1 MRKRGLGAAAGAAV
15 ALSGLLISGCAAL
28 GVPTSSSSGSS
39 IAGGRAS
46 GSSASPTSPSVSP
59 SSGPR
64 PNRSSA
70 SSAPTSSNGRPLSSV
85 PDVKPPGFVSP
96 PPGSGLSRYTRQ
108 RFDWKPCHTDEQ
120 CATVKVPLDYSD
132 PNGQAITLAVARK
145 PSTAKKSLGTLFINP
160 GGPGASGVDFV
171 KNFRATDLRAY
182 DILGWDPRGVGA
194 STPVECF
201 AGDEMRTYT
210 EMDSSPDTPKEE
222 RAWQAENR
230 GFGRSCLQ
238 KSGALLEHVST
249 EETVRDLDVL
259 RQIAR
264 SPKLDYFGF
273 SYGTSIGTR
282 YAQLFPAS
290 VGRMVLDGAVSLSVT
305 STGTGGSGGSTS
317 GGYSTGGVS
326 QAEGF
331 DRALNDFATWCATHD
346 SRLGKTKK
354 AVLRQITGLW
364 DDLDRRPLRD
374 GSRSLTQSLAVTGTT
389 LLLYDNATYYKYL
402 ETAFSRA
409 IFDQDGSA
417 LIFYA
422 DQYNDRSKDGSYGQ
436 FNYAFPAIKCLDNTD
451 DGIKGALAD
460 WKQDEKDAPTFGRY
474 FGPDFT
480 CPTWPVA
487 AKLYRDGS
495 PTAAGA
501 APIIVVG
508 TTRDPATPYEGAK
521 AMARQLSSGVLVTLK
536 GEGHTAYN
544 QSACIRANIN
554 PYLLHG
560 TVPAAGTTCSS

>member
-1 MRKRGLGAAAGAAV
+1 MRKRGLGAAAGASV
-15 ALSGLLISGCAAL
+15 VLCGLLTFGCAAL
-28 GVPTSSSSGSS
+28 GVPAPSPSGSS
-39 IAGGRAS
+39 TAGGNAGANAS
-46 GSSASPTSPSVSP
+46 SSPTAPSATPSSSPRPGRSSASPAPPSPD
-59 SSGPR
+59 
-64 PNRSSA
+64 
-70 SSAPTSSNGRPLSSV
+70 GRPLLTV
-85 PDVKPPGFVSP
+85 PEVKPRGFVSP

-120 CATVKVPLDYSD
+120 CATVKVPLDYAD

-145 PSTAKKSLGTLFINP
+145 RSTAKKSLGTLFVNP
-160 GGPGASGVDFV
+160 GGPGASGVDLV

-210 EMDSSPDTPKEE
+210 EMDSSPDTAKEE

-230 GFGRSCLQ
+230 GFGRSCLER
-238 KSGALLEHVST
+238 SGALLEHVST

-273 SYGTSIGTR
+273 SYGTSIGAR
-282 YAQLFPAS
+282 YAQLFPGS

-305 STGTGGSGGSTS
+305 STGGSGGSTS

-331 DRALNDFATWCATHD
+331 DRALNDFAAWCATHR

-354 AVLRQITGLW
+354 AVLKQITGLW
-364 DDLDRRPLRD
+364 DDLDRRPLRA

-409 IFDQDGSA
+409 IFEQDGSA

-451 DGIKGALAD
+451 HGIKGRA
-460 WKQDEKDAPTFGRY
+460 GRLEAGPEGRPHLRPNY
-474 FGPDFT
+474 FGPDFS
-480 CPTWPVA
+480 CPTWPVPA
-487 AKLYRDGS
+487 RIYRDGS

-501 APIIVVG
+501 APIVVVG

-544 QSACIRANIN
+544 QSACVRAEIN